1 MFERLT
7 CAAVCVAL
15 LAGCPGK
22 PAPAPKKTAPK
33 KTTRAVPDPSATGAA
48 AVVAQVDKA
57 KIKACLMAV
66 LEAAKMYRVD
76 HDKAP
81 TSAKVLLDAGLIKK
95 EQAID
100 PWGNPYVIVAK
111 GPTIDVVTYGADKKP
126 GGAGPDTDWSTKDMR

>member
-22 PAPAPKKTAPK
+22 PAPK
-33 KTTRAVPDPSATGAA
+33 KTTKAVPDPSATGAA
-48 AVVAQVDKA
+48 VVVAQVDKA

-66 LEAAKMYRVD
+66 LEACKMYRVD
-76 HDKAP
+76 HDQAP
-81 TSAKVLLDAGLIKK
+81 KSAQVLLDAGLIKK

-111 GPTIDVVTYGADKKP
+111 GPTIDVVSYGADKKP
-126 GGAGPDTDWSTKDMR
+126 GGTGPNTDWSTKDMR